1 VMSSAPASD
10 APKPASKLVSFFGD
24 FNKKTSAFWDV
35 DNYKLGHQYEI
46 NIAPT
51 EKSNVRVKVKDDAS
65 LTTSV
70 KTNFDTQW
78 GKFELVEDSKKGL
91 SVGLN
96 VDHFC
101 RQWNLKTTHSAQEVE
116 ATAECRPEGSFWAT
130 ELTGKYKPDEE
141 GDRVCNSIFSIAVHD
156 SQYNLAV
163 GGKLELEDR
172 RQRGSSLQYA
182 NLLKTYAMGFL
193 YSPTDSTQYSLI
205 YKPDKESNGVNYD
218 FSLFKKVS
226 EQFSVAG
233 RAEGKA
239 DLRIVSP
246 PLLSLGAAWCNN
258 GNLLRGFFNTRKEYG
273 ASYQVKMTPNVS
285 VTLGLAS
292 FLSEDDLE
300 TTLGFKVSLS

>member
-1 VMSSAPASD
+1 MSSATD
-10 APKPASKLVSFFGD
+10 APKPAPKLVSFFGD
-24 FNKKTSAFWDV
+24 FSKKTSAFWDEE
-35 DNYKLGHQYEI
+35 NYKLGHQYEI
-46 NIAPT
+46 NVSPT
-51 EKSNVRVKVKDDAS
+51 DKSNIKVKVKEASS

-70 KTNFDTQW
+70 KTTFETQW
-78 GKFELVEDSKKGL
+78 GKFDMEENSKKGL

-96 VDHFC
+96 IPQFC
-101 RQWNLKTTHSAQEVE
+101 RQWSLRTTHSAHEVE
-116 ATAECRPEGSFWAT
+116 ATAACRPEGSFWAT
-130 ELTGKYKPDEE
+130 EVTGKYKPDDE
-141 GDRVCNSIFSIAVHD
+141 GDRVCNSIVSIAVHD

-172 RQRGSSLQYA
+172 RERGRPLQYA
-182 NLLKTYAMGFL
+182 NLLKTYSMGFL
-193 YSPTDSTQYSLI
+193 YSPTDNTQYSLI

-246 PLLSLGAAWCNN
+246 PILSLGAEWSNN
-258 GNLLRGFFNTRKEYG
+258 GNQLRGFFNTRKEYG
-273 ASYQVKMTPNVS
+273 ASYQVKVAQNVN

-292 FLSEDDLE
+292 FLSDDDLE
-300 TTLGFKVSLS
+300 TSLGFKVCLS